1 MNTKSSE
8 RAVESAVLQIRQW
21 ILDGQFAT
29 GEKIPEVPTAERL
42 GMSRTPVRTALQ
54 HLASEGLLE
63 TSPRRGFRVTS
74 PALTD
79 LEGAIEIR
87 GVLEGLAARKLAE
100 QGASD
105 TILKRMIDA
114 VDDGFRLFQDGQI
127 DQERIL
133 KFKSINQSFHL
144 ALIEGANS
152 PALRQVYQQA
162 TQLPMGSASAVGF
175 DSEHPER
182 EFRRFLRAQEHHQ
195 AIVEA
200 IQRRQGARAQALM
213 IEHAQI
219 SLAYLSEGAPNK
231 A

>member
-1 MNTKSSE
+1 MESDQGHE
-8 RAVESAVLQIRQW
+8 RQIRGDYWDDFYNQ
-21 ILDGQFAT
+21 
-29 GEKIPEVPTAERL
+29 EREIPEIPTAERL
-42 GMSRTPVRTALQ
+42 GISRTPVRAALQ
-54 HLASEGLLE
+54 QLASEGLLE

-79 LEGAIEIR
+79 LKGAIEIR
-87 GVLEGLAARKLAE
+87 GLLEGLAARKLAE
-100 QGASD
+100 QGASG
-105 TILKRMIDA
+105 IMMKRLTGA
-114 VDDGFRLFQDGQI
+114 VEEGFHLFQGGQI

-133 KFKSINQSFHL
+133 KIKSLSQLFHL
-144 ALIEGANS
+144 TLIKGANS

-182 EFRRFLRAQEHHQ
+182 EFRRLLRAQEHHQ
-195 AIVEA
+195 AIVDA
-200 IQRRQGARAQALM
+200 IQRGQGSRAQALM

-219 SLAYLSEGAPNK
+219 SLAYLSEGTPNK